1 MKKFELM
8 SLTYSFRFLGLFC
21 YYFLFLSIL
30 ISLYS
35 RAFGLDVL
43 YFGFFSNVMIL
54 RLSKKLKLKLKL
66 QEIKQLKMKS
76 I

>member
-1 MKKFELM
+1 MKKIELT

-21 YYFLFLSIL
+21 YYFSFLSIL
-30 ISLYS
+30 LSLHS
-35 RAFGLDVL
+35 KAFGLDVL
-43 YFGFFSNVMIL
+43 YSGFFSNVMIL
-54 RLSKKLKLKLKL
+54 HLFKKLKL